1 MSHRVLLGFDDLKSA
16 LLLASLLISLQKVVF
31 LGLVRYLSRIIKD
44 SAQLTTSEYVSG
56 LLGSNR
62 LICIC
67 FFTASP
73 LEAAVTGACFT
84 WLELAVDFRNISA

>member
-1 MSHRVLLGFDDLKSA
+1 MSHRILLGFDDFKPP
-16 LLLASLLISLQKVVF
+16 LLLSPLIISLQQVF
-31 LGLVRYLSRIIKD
+31 LGLVRYLTKIRD
-44 SAQLTTSEYVSG
+44 SAQLTTSVYVSG

-73 LEAAVTGACFT
+73 LAAAVTGACFT
-84 WLELAVDFRNISA
+84 WLELVIVFRNISA